1 QQKQQEENNKTFA
14 NLLANLDAAHN
25 LLDKQKEEY
34 NKGSD
39 RSVIDTALKPYLSA
53 KQKTQAQ
60 IDTLD
65 ATHAQLRATIK
76 DSLVRAYKGDQAA
89 MN

>member
-1 QQKQQEENNKTFA
+1 IQATQQYQQQFQQQILKNSSIYGTQIVADQQKQQEENNKTFA

-39 RSVIDTALKPYLSA
+39 RSVIDTALKPY
-53 KQKTQAQ
+53 
-60 IDTLD
+60 
-65 ATHAQLRATIK
+65 
-76 DSLVRAYKGDQAA
+76 
-89 MN
+89 